1 MVRVLEMFVVFAV
14 STIKYIYIHV
24 NILHIY
30 QLSHGLLFFS
40 STFFFFGTKV
50 IFFGGLLPII
60 MAYIVS
66 GQVLFAEQSRKFDSF
81 SSTLQTVFTLWN
93 GDSMG
98 KIIF

>member
-1 MVRVLEMFVVFAV
+1 M
-14 STIKYIYIHV
+14 SISYIYI
-24 NILHIY
+24 NYLMNY
-30 QLSHGLLFFS
+30 S
-40 STFFFFGTKV
+40 FFFFYFFFFLVTKV

-98 KIIF
+98 KKFYSSLLWWTIVFSPFDRSF